1 MVVTFEA
8 LPLRELD
15 IGRADL
21 GNRGSC
27 PFLIVFII
35 VHSFQYPPGQFIC
48 SSFDFLA
55 SLYWVLDMVNSCG
68 EVLLNAV
75 NWSDKW
81 YLEGLTC
88 EDIQIFHRF

>member
-68 EVLLNAV
+68 EV
-75 NWSDKW
+75 D
-81 YLEGLTC
+81 
-88 EDIQIFHRF
+88 F